1 MGSQAHAHHLSYL
14 EENQGQSFL
23 RRLWGWFYTFDHKR
37 IGILYMYTS
46 LAAFLIGGVFAL
58 LVRAELWTPASDF
71 LTANQ
76 YNRTFTLHGAIMVF
90 WFIIPAIPG
99 ALGNFFLPLMIGAKD
114 VAFPKLNL
122 ASYYLLIIGMGMNL
136 YGLLYGSGA
145 DTGWTFYG
153 PYSFRTDTSVISM
166 VAGVFVMGFASIF
179 TGLNFMVTV
188 HQLRCPGMTWMR
200 MPLFV
205 WAIYSTSL
213 LQLVATPVLGITL
226 LLLILERTL
235 GIGFFD
241 PALGGDPVLFQ
252 HFFWFYSHP
261 AVYIMI
267 LPAFGIIS
275 EVITTFAKK
284 VIFGYAAIAYSSIGL
299 ALVSFFVW
307 GHHMFTSGESW
318 WANALFSAMT
328 MFTAIPTAI
337 KIVNWTA
344 TLYGGSIDLKSP
356 MLYALGFLF
365 TFAIGGLTG
374 LFLGSISADQHF
386 HDTYFVVAHF
396 HYVMVGGTVT
406 ALLCGL
412 HHWFPKF
419 TGRMFNE
426 FWAKIGFLFFF
437 VGFNVTFFPQF
448 ILGLEGM
455 TRRYFSY
462 EPQYQAL
469 NQLSTVG
476 SWMIGVGVI
485 IAFVNFLISACIGT
499 KAPANPWGS
508 STLEWTHTAS
518 PPITHNFESDPEV
531 SGGPYQYGRA

>member
-1 MGSQAHAHHLSYL
+1 MGTHHGSYL
-14 EENQGQSFL
+14 DENKGEGFF
-23 RRLWGWFYTFDHKR
+23 RWLWGWLFTYDHKR
-37 IGILYMYTS
+37 IGILYMVTS
-46 LAAFLIGGVFAL
+46 LGAFLIGGIFAL
-58 LVRAELWTPASDF
+58 LIRFELFTPLLDQFS
-71 LTANQ
+71 ANN
-76 YNRTFTLHGAIMVF
+76 YNRLFTLHGAVMVF

-114 VAFPKLNL
+114 VAFPRLNL
-122 ASYYLLIIGMGMNL
+122 ASYYILLIGIGVNL
-136 YGLLYGSGA
+136 YGLMAGPGA
-145 DTGWTFYG
+145 DTGWTFYA
-153 PYSFRTDTSVISM
+153 PYSLKSDTAVTSM
-166 VAGVFVMGFASIF
+166 VAGVFIMGFASIF

-213 LQLVATPVLGITL
+213 LQLVATPVLAITL
-226 LLLILERTL
+226 CLLMMERFI

-275 EVITTFAKK
+275 EVITTFSHK
-284 VIFGYAAIAYSSIGL
+284 VIFGYKAIAYSSIGL

-307 GHHMFTSGESW
+307 GHHMFTSGQSW
-318 WANALFSAMT
+318 WSNLLFSAMT

-344 TLYGGSIDLKSP
+344 TLYGGSIQLKSP
-356 MLYALGFLF
+356 MLYCLGFLF
-365 TFAIGGLTG
+365 TFAVGGLTG
-374 LFLGSISADQHF
+374 LFLGAISVDQHF

-412 HHWFPKF
+412 HHWFPKY
-419 TGRMFNE
+419 TGRMYNE
-426 FWAKIGFLFFF
+426 FWANVGFVFFFIGF
-437 VGFNVTFFPQF
+437 NTTFFPQF
-448 ILGLEGM
+448 FLGLNGM
-455 TRRYFSY
+455 PRRYAHYIEGYTFW
-462 EPQYQAL
+462 
-469 NQLSTVG
+469 NQVSTVG
-476 SWMIGVGVI
+476 SWMIAVGVF
-485 IAFVNFLISACIGT
+485 IAFVNFIVSARSGE
-499 KAPANPWGS
+499 KAPANPWNS
-508 STLEWTHTAS
+508 RTLEWTHAAS
-518 PPITHNFESDPEV
+518 PPITHNFEHDPSV
-531 SGGPYQYGRA
+531 NGGPYEYGRS